1 MADYDSNM
9 IKPVEGLQ
17 NLSRLDPTGRREER
31 KRRQQLQ
38 EQNNEE
44 EESESS
50 EDKLKENTDEY
61 DKESGNS
68 PEDST
73 KHENS
78 ENPNSV
84 GIDFRA

>member
-17 NLSRLDPTGRREER
+17 NFSRLNPTGRREER

-38 EQNNEE
+38 EQNDEENENA
-44 EESESS
+44 
-50 EDKLKENTDEY
+50 EDDSKENNDEY
-61 DKESGNS
+61 NKNAGDSPQEAVRNDQNS
-68 PEDST
+68 DSI
-73 KHENS
+73 
-78 ENPNSV
+78 